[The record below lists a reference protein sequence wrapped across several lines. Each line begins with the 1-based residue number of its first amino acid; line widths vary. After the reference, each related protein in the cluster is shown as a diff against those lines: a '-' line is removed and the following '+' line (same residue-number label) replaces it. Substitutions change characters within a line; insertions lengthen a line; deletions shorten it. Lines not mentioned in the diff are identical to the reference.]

1 MSVYNGEEYLSETLD
16 SILAQD
22 FPDLELI
29 AVNDCSTDSTRN
41 ILEEYAKKDG
51 RIKVLN
57 NEKNLKLPSSL
68 NKALLDSCGKYAAR
82 MDADDI
88 CLPDRL

>member
-1 MSVYNGEEYLSETLD
+1 MNTLNNTPSISLIMSVYNGGEYLSETLD

-22 FPDLELI
+22 FPDWELI
-29 AVNDCSTDSTRN
+29 AVNDCSADSTGD

-57 NEKNLKLPSSL
+57 NEQNF
-68 NKALLDSCGKYAAR
+68 R
-82 MDADDI
+82 
-88 CLPDRL
+88 RH